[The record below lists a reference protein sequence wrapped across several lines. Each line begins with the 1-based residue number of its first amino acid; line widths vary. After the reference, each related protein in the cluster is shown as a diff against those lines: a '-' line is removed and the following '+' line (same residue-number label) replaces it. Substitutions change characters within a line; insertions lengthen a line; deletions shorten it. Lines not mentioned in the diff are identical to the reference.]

1 MKHFKN
7 FDSISEINDFSK
19 VNIDL
24 CYVIKLDPIVKI
36 HPEIDFH
43 KNFKNN
49 GVIYVGK
56 GSKKNEKKPLTH
68 RFYSHL
74 RDKKTRSS
82 SLRRNLS
89 AVFMEEKSFIP
100 ELIQFKDN
108 KKRYDIDEDGN
119 KELTRF
125 IKEDCKVKFYKPEN
139 KEGLD
144 KLETRLIKKYQP
156 TLNRQKI
163 EKVCNDKED
172 KMFAKKRNIEMPKYR
187 DELWN
192 IYFDKIND
200 LYDDFTK
207 KASKLKK
214 TSKKT

>member
-19 VNIDL
+19 LNIDL

-43 KNFKNN
+43 KNLKKN

-56 GSKKNEKKPLTH
+56 GSRKTVPSKH
-68 RFYSHL
+68 RFVCHL
-74 RDKKTRSS
+74 RDKRTKLS

-100 ELIQFKDN
+100 ELIQFKDG

-125 IKEDCKVKFYKPEN
+125 IKEDCKVKFYKREN

-163 EKVCNDKED
+163 EKVCNDKVD
-172 KMFAKKRNIEMPKYR
+172 KIFVEKRNIEMPEFR

-192 IYFDKIND
+192 IYFDKMND

-214 TSKKT
+214 ISKKT

>member
-7 FDSISEINDFSK
+7 FDSISKINDLSK
-19 VNIDL
+19 LNIDL

-36 HPEIDFH
+36 HPEINFH

-56 GSKKNEKKPLTH
+56 GSKKDVASLH
-68 RFYSHL
+68 RFYGHL
-74 RDKKTRSS
+74 SDKKTRSS

-100 ELIQFKDN
+100 ELIQFKDK

-125 IKEDCKVKFYKPEN
+125 IKEECKVKFYKSEN
-139 KEGLD
+139 REGLD
-144 KLETRLIKKYQP
+144 NLETRLIKKYQP

-163 EKVCNDKED
+163 EKVCSDKED
-172 KMFAKKRNIEMPKYR
+172 KIFAEKRNIEMPEFR

-200 LYDDFTK
+200 LYGDFTK

>member
-19 VNIDL
+19 LNIDL

-49 GVIYVGK
+49 GVIYVGE
-56 GSKKNEKKPLTH
+56 GSKKKVASKH
-68 RFYSHL
+68 RFYGHL

-100 ELIQFKDN
+100 ELKGE
-108 KKRYDIDEDGN
+108 KRYDIDEDGN

-156 TLNRQKI
+156 TLNRQQI
-163 EKVCNDKED
+163 VKVCNDKED
-172 KMFAKKRNIEMPKYR
+172 KMFAEKRKIEMPKFR

-200 LYDDFTK
+200 LYDDFK
-207 KASKLKK
+207 EKASKKLKK
-214 TSKKT
+214 HLRKDECI